1 MRGCSGISNDRAN
14 RTRTSWRASTTRIA
28 TPTPHP
34 TLPIAGLGRFVRKCG
49 DAAACRA
56 ILEIE
61 AAALAGDLL
70 IGVFP
75 AGGWWKDHLKAR
87 AGTEIPYSVV
97 ITIDVGDVDLDVYS
111 LVSARI
117 PTEISVDAT

>member
-1 MRGCSGISNDRAN
+1 VDFLARINDADRDPNAPPDPAETWAWEIGTQVRRRGSVQSDR
-14 RTRTSWRASTTRIA
+14 
-28 TPTPHP
+28 
-34 TLPIAGLGRFVRKCG
+34 LDV
-49 DAAACRA
+49 
-56 ILEIE
+56 E

-70 IGVFP
+70 VGVFP
-75 AGGWWKDHLKAR
+75 AGGWWKDHLKTR

-117 PTEISVDAT
+117 PAEISVDAT